1 MATMKTL
8 NGYGFNATEFNG
20 KTSDNYLKKT
30 DTASNSAK
38 LGGKAAN
45 QFVQSVNKVTPD
57 ENGTLLVNEL
67 VGTNNSVIALRNEG
81 DRPGIN
87 FRSGDDLVCGLRTVK
102 GSGSN
107 GFPLLQQINSADNA
121 STNIYTEAYPPP
133 CSRYQING
141 KLISSANDSIVGYG
155 SACVLLLQNGIARID
170 FSAKIETAGTNINN
184 FTWGLNRDY
193 FIDAT
198 GKTIT
203 PIYGGVLEYLKSSGI
218 DAERRGMGGIF
229 IVSDH
234 FWVPSRV
241 YDTGGNAGSW
251 ASGNIDVG
259 TCLFGTCYGTYR

>member
-8 NGYGFNATEFNG
+8 NGYGFNATELNG

-30 DTASNSAK
+30 DTASDSEK

-45 QFVQSVNKVTPD
+45 QFVQSVNNVTPD
-57 ENGTLLVNEL
+57 KNGTLLVNEL
-67 VGTNNSVIALRNEG
+67 VGTSNSVIALRNEG
-81 DRPGIN
+81 NMPGIN
-87 FRSGDDLVCGLRTVK
+87 FRSGDNLVCGLRTIK
-102 GSGSN
+102 GSDSN
-107 GFPLLQQINSADNA
+107 GFPLLQQINSADDA
-121 STNIYTEAYPPP
+121 WTNIYTEAYPPP

-141 KLISSANDSIVGYG
+141 KLINSANDSIVGYG

-170 FSAKIETAGTNINN
+170 FSAKIETAGTNMNN

-193 FIDAT
+193 FIAAT

-218 DAERRGMGGIF
+218 NAERRGMGGIF
-229 IVSDH
+229 IVGDQ
-234 FWVPSRV
+234 FWVPARV
-241 YDTGGNAGSW
+241 YDAAGNAGSW
-251 ASGNIDVG
+251 ASGNIDVD